1 MSSTPKYQR
10 CCRTL
15 EQNFAEL
22 ARERGERLRWTMG
35 LQSSIYAKMEDTE
48 PHHHGDNNVKE
59 TAVAVAAKEEGKNK
73 GKSAFFSQGF
83 EEFQCTH
90 CHMCFCLIGLE
101 AISGSHCI
109 YIYWPTLLMV
119 FCCASLKL
127 DSKLLR
133 EHIKNLPI
141 VLHFPHN

>member
-35 LQSSIYAKMEDTE
+35 LQSSIYAKMEGTE

-90 CHMCFCLIGLE
+90 CHMCFCFIGLE
-101 AISGSHCI
+101 AISGSYCI
-109 YIYWPTLLMV
+109 HLFVSTADG
-119 FCCASLKL
+119 FGCASFKL
-127 DSKLLR
+127 ANCSKNTLSICLYSFA
-133 EHIKNLPI
+133 LSS
-141 VLHFPHN
+141 